1 MKLDFKA
8 MWTACWEACFS
19 ARSSAGS
26 SARVAGP
33 VAIAALVVMAM
44 LADWTAPVSAAPRA
58 SAHGSFDA
66 GRLNDVRVD
75 DLRGATAMA
84 LSGTAEVAFSPNEG
98 SLALVLKAIDS
109 AHSEIR
115 ILAYSFT
122 SAPVT
127 RALILAAKRGVS
139 VSVVADEKDNTVEDR
154 SGKARAALLA
164 LVQAGVKV
172 RLTRA
177 FAIHHDKVIVV
188 DQQTVET
195 GSFNFSDAA
204 ARRNSENVLV
214 LWRNPAVAMAY
225 LDHFERNRRQA
236 TTFQPQ
242 Y

>member
-8 MWTACWEACFS
+8 IWSTCWGACLA
-19 ARSSAGS
+19 ARSPAGT
-26 SARVAGP
+26 SARVAAP
-33 VAIAALVVMAM
+33 VAIAALILMAM
-44 LADWTAPVSAAPRA
+44 LTDWTAPVSAAP
-58 SAHGSFDA
+58 
-66 GRLNDVRVD
+66 
-75 DLRGATAMA
+75 TAVA
-84 LSGTAEVAFSPNEG
+84 LSGTAEVAFSPDEG

-109 AHSEIR
+109 ARSEIR

-177 FAIHHDKVIVV
+177 FAIQHDKVIVV